1 MLLWLSVEGW
11 TLIDLFVLAG
21 VGIVLPLAMPSRGWW
36 AAVAGTAVALALPD
50 GWLAAT
56 FVLPWLAVAVVPA
69 VRSWRRPTE
78 ALAAAYA
85 VVAAGAL
92 FVSRLGWE
100 LFGIGEPIVELTAVH
115 FTYAGCGALTLAR
128 GNLVAWSRSS
138 ARVMWAALAW
148 GSVATTAVAPPV
160 VALGFVTGTAVPQ
173 VGGAVLMTVGVG
185 ATSLLQLR
193 AAQDP
198 TGPPAAR
205 LLLGVSG
212 LAAWVPM
219 VLAVGWAAA
228 QHVAVPALSID
239 DMVRVHGTLNGLGF
253 VVCGLVGWRL
263 RTRDRRESREGRE
276 GREIGELV
284 T

>member
-1 MLLWLSVEGW
+1 MLLSSPVEGW

-21 VGIVLPLAMPSRGWW
+21 VGVVLPLAMPSRGWW
-36 AAVAGTAVALALPD
+36 TAFAAAAVALALPD
-50 GWLAAT
+50 GWVAAT
-56 FVLPWLAVAVVPA
+56 FVLPWLTVAAVSA
-69 VRSWRRPTE
+69 VRSWRRSMD
-78 ALAAAYA
+78 ALVAAYA

-92 FVSRLGWE
+92 SLSRLGWE

-128 GNLVAWSRSS
+128 CNLAAWSRSRTQS
-138 ARVMWAALAW
+138 GPTWPGALAW
-148 GSVATTAVAPPV
+148 GSVAATAVAPPV
-160 VALGFVTGTAVPQ
+160 VALGFVTGTAMPQ
-173 VGGAVLMTVGVG
+173 VGGAVLMSVGVG

-198 TGPPAAR
+198 VCSTTVR
-205 LLLGVSG
+205 LLLGASG

-219 VLAVGWAAA
+219 VLAVGWAVA
-228 QHVAVPALSID
+228 QHVDVPALSID

-263 RTRDRRESREGRE
+263 RTRGRRESRV
-276 GREIGELV
+276 IGELV